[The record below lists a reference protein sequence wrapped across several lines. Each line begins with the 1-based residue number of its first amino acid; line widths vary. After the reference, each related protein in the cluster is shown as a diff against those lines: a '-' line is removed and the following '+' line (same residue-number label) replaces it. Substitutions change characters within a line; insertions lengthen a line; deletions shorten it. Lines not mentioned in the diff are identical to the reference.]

1 MQNGSLTADAW
12 GHRQTEFNM
21 ENGPAG
27 LKKKKIIHLELK
39 NKAGLV
45 RVLCRSSYSQTY
57 R

>member
-27 LKKKKIIHLELK
+27 LKKKKNHPFGDEEQGRL
-39 NKAGLV
+39 
-45 RVLCRSSYSQTY
+45 SQGSL
-57 R
+57 